1 MALFLMFA
9 VYLFVFALLCFLYGF
24 KKALSIAAVPVLSV
38 ITAVSFISAFSMPIT
53 FFTVSGLIL
62 TLAIGIDYAL
72 FFACGQGSLP
82 VISLGIFFSM
92 LTTLLSFGVLSFSSF
107 APVSMFGL
115 AAFLGI
121 FGCFF
126 YIYCLNKNLNRSFYE
141 K

>member
-1 MALFLMFA
+1 
-9 VYLFVFALLCFLYGF
+9 
-24 KKALSIAAVPVLSV
+24 LSIAAVPVLSV
-38 ITAVSFISAFSMPIT
+38 VTAISFISAFNLPLT
-53 FFTVSGLIL
+53 FFTVSGIIL

-72 FFACGQGSLP
+72 FFARSNGALP
-82 VISLGIFFSM
+82 VVSLGVFFSM
-92 LTTLLSFGVLSFSSF
+92 LTTLLSFGVLAFSSF

-126 YIYCLNKNLNRSFYE
+126 FTILIGGPLK